1 MNLEKSWYFSR
12 ASFPVPILRKRADIR
27 LGVGF
32 NPFRSG
38 LALAT
43 DSINIVSC
51 CQSRKL
57 NFFLSIKVNI
67 FLVENP
73 GINSN

>member
-1 MNLEKSWYFSR
+1 M
-12 ASFPVPILRKRADIR
+12 R

-57 NFFLSIKVNI
+57 NFFLSIKVNLCKRAANVTTLPS
-67 FLVENP
+67 FTKAKN
-73 GINSN
+73 